1 MSSHRLLPAAVAA
14 CLLLALPTRAAAPVA
29 PTQVFID
36 VDTHRMAGMPDMGAL
51 GRFAGMLG
59 GKQDLGYP
67 DARSG
72 GASGLYFDI
81 ALHNTLAPGLPAQ
94 QAIPAGLG
102 LGDALPL
109 LPPTRATIPDAQG
122 DGPQMDA
129 TEARMLVYWG
139 CGASIGPGQPRV
151 IQVRMRN
158 GVPEAS
164 GSVES
169 RRAPDR
175 DVRPDPS
182 YALWPNQKARRRAE
196 RGASLQGEHRITGQ
210 GVPDSLKFTL
220 GAQADFMPDI
230 ALQQQGAPADG
241 IVLSWQP
248 VARAGAYF
256 ISVMAK
262 QGQDMVLWSSAEVPD
277 MGGGLIDFLPA
288 ATMERWVKDKV
299 LLGPDT
305 TRCQIPKGI
314 LKDGG
319 EAGAGML
326 SMIAYGP
333 ETNLAWPP
341 RPADPKQPW
350 TPEWNVRVRTKS
362 TASAV
367 LGMDLGGMGQDQ
379 ETPAGDA
386 SQPAE
391 KESTGKKLLR
401 GLLKGL

>member
-1 MSSHRLLPAAVAA
+1 MSTPRLLPAAVTA
-14 CLLLALPTRAAAPVA
+14 CLLLALPTRAAAPAA

-51 GRFAGMLG
+51 GRLAGMLG
-59 GKQDLGYP
+59 GKQTLGYP

-72 GASGLYFDI
+72 GASRLYFDI
-81 ALHNTLAPGLPAQ
+81 ALRNTLAPGLPAQ

-109 LPPTRATIPDAQG
+109 LPPTRAELPESQG
-122 DGPQMDA
+122 GEQVDG

-164 GSVES
+164 GSIES

-182 YALWPNQKARRRAE
+182 YALWPNQKARNRAE
-196 RGASLQGEHRITGQ
+196 RGASLQGEHRITGE
-210 GVPDSLKFTL
+210 GVPASLKFTL

-256 ISVMAK
+256 INVMPSRA
-262 QGQDMVLWSSAEVPD
+262 
-277 MGGGLIDFLPA
+277 
-288 ATMERWVKDKV
+288 
-299 LLGPDT
+299 T
-305 TRCQIPKGI
+305 TRCC
-314 LKDGG
+314 
-319 EAGAGML
+319 GA
-326 SMIAYGP
+326 A
-333 ETNLAWPP
+333 P
-341 RPADPKQPW
+341 RCRTWAAD
-350 TPEWNVRVRTKS
+350 
-362 TASAV
+362 
-367 LGMDLGGMGQDQ
+367 
-379 ETPAGDA
+379 
-386 SQPAE
+386 
-391 KESTGKKLLR
+391 
-401 GLLKGL
+401 